1 MHRIAV
7 IATTALLAA
16 CAAPGPRSLLDP
28 NSNAPTGITTARVA
42 LDPQDRDRVEPMYV
56 FDNAKGAL
64 RTGELWRKV
73 FTGTPGQSEGTLRL
87 TSTRFD
93 WTIIAAGF
101 ASRYTYVAE
110 GELTAGGR
118 TVNLKANG
126 SSTTGFSTDSN
137 LREAI
142 LEAAE
147 LMATQAIDTLASQK
161 PGAALPPKSVADR
174 LRELEQLRSEGL
186 VSATEYEAKKKA
198 LLDAL

>member
-1 MHRIAV
+1 
-7 IATTALLAA
+7 
-16 CAAPGPRSLLDP
+16 
-28 NSNAPTGITTARVA
+28 
-42 LDPQDRDRVEPMYV
+42 MYV

-147 LMATQAIDTLASQK
+147 LMATQAIDTLASQN

-174 LRELEQLRSEGL
+174 LRELEQKRGIGERN
-186 VSATEYEAKKKA
+186 
-198 LLDAL
+198 